1 MPPPGDTRDAARAPA
16 GEAEFRRFVLATA
29 VSVLGTYAA
38 AIALAVRTFQ
48 DTGQPAWVSA
58 MFAAEFLP
66 PSRSGSSS
74 PTA

>member
-1 MPPPGDTRDAARAPA
+1 MPSTGDTRDAARGPA
-16 GEAEFRRFVLATA
+16 GEAEFRRFLLATA

-58 MFAAEFLP
+58 IFAA
-66 PSRSGSSS
+66 
-74 PTA
+74 